1 MSLAVIGNLGKIAM
15 AERKIVVCKSES
27 DADAQRQVLEHDGYQ
42 TSEPKQLDLIG
53 WDATRAGGTADIREN
68 VWVVDGSK

>member
-1 MSLAVIGNLGKIAM
+1 M
-15 AERKIVVCKSES
+15 AERRIVVCKSES
-27 DADAQRQVLEHDGYQ
+27 DAVAQRQVLEHDGYQ

>member
-1 MSLAVIGNLGKIAM
+1 M

-27 DADAQRQVLEHDGYQ
+27 DADAQRQVLQDDGYQ
-42 TSEPKQLDLIG
+42 TSGPEKLDLIG

-68 VWVVDGSK
+68 VWVVVGSK